1 MRLRYFRLQHYP
13 PLTDIGISFSAESP
27 LQRQCQIHFVVG
39 VNGSGK
45 THLLQ
50 ALTETFFSL
59 ARQKRPHFP
68 VTLIYEIGRDKTH
81 QTVLFDNPDDG
92 GDLGWW
98 TSHVRMPVSA
108 QESGWRALIEQ
119 VRMGVP
125 EWEPLIENGTTW
137 PGERA
142 GLPRTVLAYT
152 TGAQES
158 WEALFRQDPPAVDVG
173 ISLQAAE
180 DDSMIERPAGW
191 TRTQEIAYQAQQ
203 EGEALEKA
211 AQELR
216 RLEEEASGQ
225 QHDQDVCLLITPA
238 LLKFALLAVTVP
250 LAMQEFR
257 IYETDQHIATFIT
270 QLRQEPNAQPGIRR
284 LLAQVGW
291 VWPVS
296 VSLSVDFRPHEWT
309 TAQRAKLW
317 PFFSL
322 ATTVIREIEPSAKRR
337 LFFDLKAR
345 PRDSVTSAVGETIE
359 YVGDGLLDSLGG
371 RNGHPF
377 DHFKMLLGLYRER
390 LLDDVQIALRKTD
403 TDDILLFDELSD
415 GEQVFLGRMALF
427 HLMEGQEDTLII
439 LDEPETHFN
448 DKWKREIV
456 GIIDE
461 VLRETGNAVLIS
473 THSSIALTDVFN
485 DEIVLFEK
493 QDGESKRIE
502 IASTTFGADPSE
514 VMIRLFG
521 IPDSVGQRATAW
533 LEQKIKEGEWQPE
546 QKDELTRLIQ
556 KIGPGFYRSEL
567 RAILKRL
574 EDVASNQDS

>member
-1 MRLRYFRLQHYP
+1 
-13 PLTDIGISFSAESP
+13 
-27 LQRQCQIHFVVG
+27 VVG

-50 ALTETFFSL
+50 ALTETFLAL

-68 VTLIYEIGRDKTH
+68 VTLIYEIGRDNTH
-81 QTVLFDNPDDG
+81 QTFLFDNPDDG
-92 GDLGWW
+92 GEIGWW
-98 TSHVRMPVSA
+98 TSQVRMPVSSR
-108 QESGWRALIEQ
+108 ESDWRALVEQ
-119 VRMGVP
+119 VRIGVP
-125 EWEPLIENGTTW
+125 EWEPLIQNGTTW
-137 PGERA
+137 PGEGA
-142 GLPRTVLAYT
+142 GLPRTMLAYT

-158 WEALFRQDPPAVDVG
+158 WEALFRQEPSAVDVG
-173 ISLQAAE
+173 IRLQAPE
-180 DDSMIERPAGW
+180 YDPMIERPAGW

-203 EGEALEKA
+203 EEEASQKA

-225 QHDQDVCLLITPA
+225 QHDQDICLFITPT

-257 IYETDQHIATFIT
+257 TYETDQDIATFIT
-270 QLRQEPNAQPGIRR
+270 HMRQEPDAPSGLRR

-296 VSLSVDFRPHEWT
+296 ISLSVDFRPHEWT
-309 TAQRAKLW
+309 RTQRSKLW

-322 ATTVIREIEPSAKRR
+322 ATIVIHEIEPSAKRR
-337 LFFDLKAR
+337 LFFDLRAR
-345 PRDSVTSAVGETIE
+345 PRDSVASTADEPIE
-359 YVGDGLLDSLGG
+359 YVGDGLLDSFGG

-377 DHFKMLLGLYRER
+377 DHFKILLGLYREG

-493 QDGESKRIE
+493 RDGESKRIE
-502 IASTTFGADPSE
+502 IAATTFGADPSE

-521 IPDSVGQRATAW
+521 VPDSVGQRATAW

-574 EDVASNQDS
+574 EDAASNQGS